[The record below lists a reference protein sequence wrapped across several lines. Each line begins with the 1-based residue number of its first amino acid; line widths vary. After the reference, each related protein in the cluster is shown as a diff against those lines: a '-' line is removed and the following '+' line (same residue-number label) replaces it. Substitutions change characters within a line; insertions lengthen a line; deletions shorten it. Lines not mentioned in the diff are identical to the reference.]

1 METPYHN
8 LKDGKMVV
16 TTAGTRQQLSS
27 TPLPCGK
34 VFITAREDN
43 TDDIVVGGNT
53 VVAALGATRSGNV
66 LTPGNSMTVEIN
78 DLNKIWLD
86 AVVSGEG
93 VTYSY
98 LF

>member
-1 METPYHN
+1 MPTPSQN
-8 LKDGKMVV
+8 FKDGKMVV
-16 TTAGTRQQLSS
+16 TTAGTRQQLAS
-27 TPLPCGK
+27 PAPCAK

-43 TDDIVVGGNT
+43 SDNIVVGGVT

-66 LTPGNSMTVEIN
+66 LSPNQSMTVEID
-78 DLNKIWLD
+78 DLSKIWLD

-93 VTYSY
+93 VTFSY